1 MGRKELAV
9 FGGLLSGIGQGM
21 IAQDTKRMEE
31 EKTKRLEII
40 AGLKLDNSG
49 MSAGDKRLWD
59 TTVASKTTEGIAG
72 STTDWDAI
80 TKLFEKSGR
89 LDLAEISRQTAKP
102 LDVNSDE
109 YLAAE
114 EAADAWINAQAG
126 WFSTDSSDFK
136 EYGGNRE
143 QARQAKIR
151 EFLPGGRTQ
160 WPHAGKCR
168 RSLCLHPGAL
178 PHSAGTESGNQR
190 QMGLY
195 PAHSPLGSRR
205 RVPPLCVPKLFTQ
218 NTRCLCL
225 GYPTVL
231 VCLSNVLGGRVFT

>member
-151 EFLPGGRTQ
+151 EFLPGGSAAAPAAAPAASPAETA
-160 WPHAGKCR
+160 PVTETGSLGEYSTAEDVGKAYKNGR
-168 RSLCLHPGAL
+168 ISK
-178 PHSAGTESGNQR
+178 TEAARILREQ
-190 QMGLY
+190 
-195 PAHSPLGSRR
+195 
-205 RVPPLCVPKLFTQ
+205 F
-218 NTRCLCL
+218 
-225 GYPTVL
+225 GYT
-231 VCLSNVLGGRVFT
+231 